1 MILVSKYVIL
11 HSEPFEGV
19 VYFTLVSHSVSFT
32 NQSPPEKKKMFDL
45 LPLLAIFDPAGI
57 MAKFLVA
64 DPMTVYL
71 LVLGFMI
78 VESSFIPFP
87 SEVIV
92 PPAAYLA
99 CTKGDVDIYTVIGLA
114 TVGAIIGALINY
126 YLSVWIGR
134 PIVYRFANSRLGHAC
149 LIDEAKVRHA
159 EEYFDKH
166 GAISTFIGRLIP
178 AVRQLI
184 SIPAGLARMNVG
196 KFVIFT
202 GLGALTWNI
211 VLGVL
216 GYWLGKMVPQDQLYA
231 KVEEYNDYL
240 TYIGIGIGVIC
251 IAVIIWNAF
260 KPHAKTPAA

>member
-1 MILVSKYVIL
+1 MLES
-11 HSEPFEGV
+11 
-19 VYFTLVSHSVSFT
+19 
-32 NQSPPEKKKMFDL
+32 

-64 DPMTVYL
+64 DATTVYL

-78 VESSFIPFP
+78 IESSFIPFP

-99 CTKGDVDIYTVIGLA
+99 CTKGDVSIVMVVALA
-114 TVGAIIGALINY
+114 TAGAIIGALINY

-134 PIVYRFANSRLGHAC
+134 PIVSKFANSRFGHAC

-166 GAISTFIGRLIP
+166 GAASTFFGRLIP

-184 SIPAGLARMNVG
+184 SIPAGLARMNIG
-196 KFVIFT
+196 KFILFT
-202 GLGALTWNI
+202 GLGALTWNV
-211 VLGVL
+211 VLASL
-216 GYWLGKMVPQDQLYA
+216 GYWLGKMVPKEQLFA

-240 TYIGIGIGVIC
+240 TYVGLGIGLICLGVIL
-251 IAVIIWNAF
+251 WSAF
-260 KPHAKTPAA
+260 KPRKKPVV